1 MSTAGLGGTGW
12 LAICLE
18 PVMGTYVAPG
28 ASGSGAVWV
37 PILSESLAYKD
48 EKYYSEQIRGDLIE
62 SAVVPSYYH
71 VEGDIKM
78 EADAQ
83 FLPYFLYASRHDIT
97 KTGASGVSG
106 STDYVFEPSLAAS
119 ASSTG
124 SGANSR
130 TASITV
136 VRNGLAFGYAGC
148 TMGSIEATLDNG
160 ILQFT
165 FGVFGLSEQGLGATG
180 TPAWVASAL
189 MGATQHQ
196 VQVGV
201 AGDPPTSLT
210 ASTAFNGFTANI
222 NYNAAAQNRVSGLR
236 SATYVSYGK
245 LEATYQTELDFLDRA
260 GYDAYVAGTEQSV
273 RFESRN
279 NRGASGT
286 DTWAAATTGVQ
297 LDFNRSVYD
306 SYEVGLG
313 SMSDLIMA
321 NTTGR
326 ALGVAGGNPIR
337 ITVRSTASIT

>member
-1 MSTAGLGGTGW
+1 MATAGLGGTGW
-12 LAICLE
+12 LAICFE
-18 PVMGTYVAPG
+18 PTMGTYVAPG
-28 ASGSGAVWV
+28 ASGSGAIYV
-37 PILSESLAYKD
+37 PILSESLSYKD

-97 KTGASGVSG
+97 KVGATGVSG
-106 STDYVFEPSLAAS
+106 SFDYTFTPSLAAS

-124 SGANSR
+124 SGAYSR

-180 TPAWVASAL
+180 TPSWVSAAI

-196 VQVGV
+196 IQVGV
-201 AGDPPTSLT
+201 AADPPSGLT
-210 ASTAFNGFTANI
+210 ASTAFNGYTANI

-236 SATYVSYGK
+236 SATYISYGK
-245 LEATYQTELDFLDRA
+245 VEATYTTELDFLDRT
-260 GYDAYVAGTEQSV
+260 GYDAYVAGTEQSI
-273 RFESRN
+273 RLESYN
-279 NRGASGT
+279 TRGASGAS
-286 DTWAAATTGVQ
+286 WATATSGVRI
-297 LDFNRSVYD
+297 DFNRSVYD
-306 SYEVGLG
+306 AYEVGLG

-321 NTTGR
+321 NTTGK
-326 ALGVAGGNPIR
+326 ALGVAGGKPLR
-337 ITVRSTASIT
+337 MTVRSTASIL